1 MEGIGL
7 MGSMGGKRGEGCS
20 GVSSLVCL
28 ACFSSAGP
36 FLVHQPKAREPPGI
50 GQDGRAWGGG
60 LFSTPSS
67 SCPASSVHPSF
78 CSIWKEFTGITK
90 PFFFFPS
97 NFSFGSGCFLEQ
109 CKIKKKKSYPRAKID
124 EGSRETGC
132 LSSLNGSFSF

>member
-90 PFFFFPS
+90 PFFF
-97 NFSFGSGCFLEQ
+97 SFKFQLWLWLLFRTMQ
-109 CKIKKKKSYPRAKID
+109 DKKKKSYPRAKID